1 MKNGSEILMNEKRKE
16 IKVEY
21 NKEIIGGVYA
31 NTVNIMHTPEEFI
44 MDFYLVAPPSGIA
57 TARVIISPGHMKRV
71 MTAIKK
77 NIEIYEKKFGE
88 IKTAV
93 EPEHEPKIGFKP

>member
-1 MKNGSEILMNEKRKE
+1 MSEKKKE

-21 NKEIIGGVYA
+21 NKEIMGGAYA

-57 TARVIISPGHMKRV
+57 TARVIISPGHMKRI
-71 MTAIKK
+71 MAAIKK
-77 NIEIYEKKFGE
+77 NIELYETKFGE
-88 IKTAV
+88 IKPAR
-93 EPEHEPKIGFKP
+93 EPHHEQRIGFKI